1 MTRPERTIMQIDE
14 HPGAMPEQSRFTR
27 REACTLGLGLSAGAF
42 LGSSPTRAMSATPAA
57 VRYVLTDNR
66 HPESLAFGAFMC
78 GRGAQ
83 RLEATDGLTRLWREA
98 LLPLWQS
105 NGGAVA
111 GLTSQDICT
120 GIAEQARSWG
130 RRPALVGRHSFGEQ
144 GAGAMHLVR
153 GPREIVQAAPAL
165 DRCGAAWPQMMGCLV
180 VQRPAPGGRQASSPV
195 YRSPVLTGS
204 PAAKSLVSWIIE

>member
-1 MTRPERTIMQIDE
+1 MQTDE
-14 HPGAMPEQSRFTR
+14 HPGVVPEQPRFTR
-27 REACTLGLGLSAGAF
+27 REACTLGIGLSAGAF
-42 LGSSPTRAMSATPAA
+42 LGSAPTQALSATPAA
-57 VRYVLTDNR
+57 VRYVITDNR
-66 HPESLAFGAFMC
+66 HPESLAFGEVMC

-83 RLEATDGLTRLWREA
+83 RLEVTDGLTRLWCEA

-105 NGGAVA
+105 GDGAIA

-120 GIAEQARSWG
+120 GIAEQARSWR
-130 RRPALVGRHSFGEQ
+130 RRPTLVGQHSISGQ
-144 GAGAMHLVR
+144 GRGAMHLVR
-153 GPREIVQAAPAL
+153 GPREVVQAASAL

-180 VQRPAPGGRQASSPV
+180 VKRPAVGSRQASSPV